1 MRTTIDAAGRVVV
14 PKALRDAVGLA
25 PGTELEIE
33 AVDGRVEITIPSRV
47 RVDEGRYGPRLV
59 ADDAETLTSDAVRT
73 ILERGR
79 R

>member
-1 MRTTIDAAGRVVV
+1 MRTTIDAAGRVVI

-25 PGTELEIE
+25 PGTELDID

-59 ADDAETLTSDAVRT
+59 ADDAAALTTDEVRA
-73 ILERGR
+73 LLDQGR